1 MPHYSIRHITRYRY
15 DAPVRENL
23 TEARMQ
29 PRSEDNQRCLQF
41 SLNVVPYADTSSY
54 VDFLGN
60 VVHTFDIP
68 ATHVDLH
75 ITAEALVEVD
85 PPASPSADAP
95 SVTWVEVDHLR
106 SQSEFWDYLH
116 PSRFVQPT
124 PLLITFMAE
133 LDASRNRPPLATLQA
148 LNGDIYTSFQYAPQS
163 TRVDS
168 PIDEAITERKGVC
181 QDLAHIMIA
190 IVRQLGIPCRY
201 VSGYLYHRRQ
211 DHDRSAEDATHAWLE
226 AYLPDVGWIGFD
238 PTNNLMATERH
249 IKVAVG
255 RDYFDVPPSRG
266 VYVGTAL
273 ETLDVGVRVTLAD
286 APSVPNDII
295 LPESPWSPPVL
306 EDTGAAQQQQ
316 QQQQQQQ

>member
-29 PRSEDNQRCLQF
+29 PRSEDNQRCLRF
-41 SLNVVPYADTSSY
+41 SLSVVPYAETSSY
-54 VDFLGN
+54 MDFLGN

-75 ITAEALVEVD
+75 ITAEALVEVNA
-85 PPASPSADAP
+85 PASASEDAP
-95 SVTWVEVDHLR
+95 PDAWDEFDLLR
-106 SQSEFWDYLH
+106 SKREFWDYLH
-116 PSRFVQPT
+116 PSRHVQPT
-124 PLLITFMAE
+124 PLLLQLMAE
-133 LDASRNRPPLATLQA
+133 LNVSRERPPLAVLEK
-148 LNGDIYTSFQYAPQS
+148 LSGDIYSSFKYAPQS

-168 PIDEAITERKGVC
+168 PIDEAITARKGVC

-190 IVRQLGIPCRY
+190 AVRQLGIPCRY

-226 AYLPDVGWIGFD
+226 AYLPGPGWVGFD
-238 PTNNLMATERH
+238 PTNNLMATDRH
-249 IKVAVG
+249 IRVAVG
-255 RDYFDVPPSRG
+255 RDYSDVPPSRG
-266 VYVGTAL
+266 VYVGSAR
-273 ETLDVGVRVTLAD
+273 ESLDVGVRVTLAD
-286 APSVPNDII
+286 APPVPDDII

-306 EDTGAAQQQQ
+306 DDGGAAQQQQ
-316 QQQQQQQ
+316 QQ

>member
-29 PRSEDNQRCLQF
+29 PRSEDNQRCLRF
-41 SLNVVPYADTSSY
+41 SLSVVPYAETSSY
-54 VDFLGN
+54 MDFLGN

-75 ITAEALVEVD
+75 ITAEALVEVNE
-85 PPASPSADAP
+85 PASASEDAP
-95 SVTWVEVDHLR
+95 PDAWDEFDLLR
-106 SQSEFWDYLH
+106 SKREFWDYLH
-116 PSRFVQPT
+116 PSRHVQPT
-124 PLLITFMAE
+124 PLLLQLMAE
-133 LDASRNRPPLATLQA
+133 LNVSRERPPLAVLQK
-148 LNGDIYTSFQYAPQS
+148 LSGDIYSSFKYAPQS

-168 PIDEAITERKGVC
+168 PIDEAITARKGVC

-190 IVRQLGIPCRY
+190 AVRQLGIPCRY

-226 AYLPDVGWIGFD
+226 AYLPGPGWVGFD
-238 PTNNLMATERH
+238 PTNNLMATDRH
-249 IKVAVG
+249 IRVAVG
-255 RDYFDVPPSRG
+255 RDYSDVPPSRG
-266 VYVGTAL
+266 VYVGSAR
-273 ETLDVGVRVTLAD
+273 ESLDVGVRVTLAD
-286 APSVPNDII
+286 APPVPDDII

-306 EDTGAAQQQQ
+306 DDGGAAQQQQ
-316 QQQQQQQ
+316 QQ